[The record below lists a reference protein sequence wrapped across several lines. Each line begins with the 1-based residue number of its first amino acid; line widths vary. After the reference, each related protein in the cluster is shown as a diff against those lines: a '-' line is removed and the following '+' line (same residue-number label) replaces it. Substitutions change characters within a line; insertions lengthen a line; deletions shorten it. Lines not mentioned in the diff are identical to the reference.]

1 MASETVGTRLPLAA
15 LVAANAVSLLG
26 NTVAAVAIPWFVLV
40 TTGSAARAGIAAFF
54 ATLPLAFGAVFGGAV
69 ADRVGL
75 RRASVATDL
84 VSAAA
89 IAGIPLL
96 HAAGALEFWHV
107 LALGFAG
114 ALFDA
119 PGQAAREALLPSAAE
134 RSATPLERA
143 TALWTTTEH
152 LGYVAG
158 APLAGIAIAAV
169 GAPAALWLDAASFA
183 FSAAAVAAAVPTVAG
198 SGRATTYLGDLV
210 EGLRFIARNV
220 VLRAFLT
227 LATVGNFL
235 IAPLATVVLPVY
247 VHERLGG
254 STDLGILVGVYGAGG
269 LAGAVTFGI
278 VAARVRRRALFVALW
293 AVYPLLSAI
302 LVALPPL
309 WLTALAMFLIGLVAG
324 ANGRLEQLVRQERTP
339 AELRGRVFATFM
351 ASLTLVV
358 PPATLAAGF
367 VVEAAGL
374 RAALVAFAAGNAV
387 LAAFVLASRVRREL

>member
-1 MASETVGTRLPLAA
+1 M
-15 LVAANAVSLLG
+15 
-26 NTVAAVAIPWFVLV
+26 AAVAIPWFVLV
-40 TTGSAARAGIAAFF
+40 TTGSPARTGLAAFVT
-54 ATLPLAFGAVFGGAV
+54 TLPLALGAVFGGAV

-96 HAAGALEFWHV
+96 HAIGALEFWHV
-107 LALGFAG
+107 LALGFTG

-119 PGQAAREALLPSAAE
+119 PGQAAREALLPAAAE
-134 RSATPLERA
+134 RAHTPLERA

-158 APLAGIAIAAV
+158 APIAGIAIAAV
-169 GAPAALWLDAASFA
+169 GAPSALWLDAASFA
-183 FSAAAVAAAVPTVAG
+183 LSAAAVAAAVPAVSSAP
-198 SGRATTYLGDLV
+198 RATTYLGDLV
-210 EGLRFIARNV
+210 EGLRFIARDP

-247 VHERLGG
+247 AHERLGG
-254 STDLGILVGVYGAGG
+254 AAELGLLVGLYGAGG
-269 LAGAVTFGI
+269 LAGALAFGI
-278 VAARVRRRALFVALW
+278 VGTRVRRRTLFATVW
-293 AVYPLLSAI
+293 IVYPALSAM
-302 LVALPPL
+302 LVGVPPF
-309 WLTALAMFLIGLVAG
+309 WLASITLFLIGLVAG
-324 ANGRLEQLVRQERTP
+324 ANGPIEQLVRQERTP

-351 ASLTLVV
+351 ASLMLVV

-367 VVEAAGL
+367 LVEAAGL
-374 RAALVAFAAGNAV
+374 RAALVAFAAGNAI
-387 LAAFVLASRVRREL
+387 LATFVLASRAGREL